1 MKVFRVLSL
10 DGGGMRGVYTAE
22 FLDRM
27 STYFA
32 KVRGVEAL
40 DIGKGFDLITGTST
54 GAIVACAA
62 AIGKP
67 MHEVV
72 ELYEKHGSKIFP
84 HRISGPYSALFRAL
98 FGGRVFVKQGDQA
111 LREALDG
118 VLRKITLGEVY
129 QKRQIA
135 LSIPAVAMKNHQAW
149 VFKKTASS
157 GPRDDKFRL
166 ADICLASSAAPIYR
180 SVAAIPDPNSNDA
193 KAAPL
198 TFTDGGLWANNPAMV
213 GLLDALLSA
222 PENAEIQ
229 VFALGTRPRPDGDHF
244 NDRTIHRSMLGWSLG
259 AKIAPVGIAA
269 QEYAYDNMARMF
281 GNVLT
286 KLGRSVKFVRFPKTN
301 MPADMMK
308 YLDLDDTRPIAIERL
323 RGQAGADVDSTKSA
337 CDDQNNSDGKLIRA
351 AFEGMPSMPKTGV
364 QW

>member
-1 MKVFRVLSL
+1 MSVFRVLSL

-27 STYFA
+27 ANYFA
-32 KVRGVEAL
+32 KARNVEAL

-72 ELYEKHGSKIFP
+72 SLYENHGAKIFP
-84 HRISGPYSALFRAL
+84 HRISGPCSALLRAI
-98 FGGRVFVKQGDQA
+98 FGGGEFVRQGDTA
-111 LREALDG
+111 LREALDA
-118 VLRKITLGEVY
+118 VLGSITLGEVF
-129 QKRQIA
+129 QKRGIG

-149 VFKKTASS
+149 VFKKTATS
-157 GPRDDKFRL
+157 GHRDDNFRL

-180 SVAAIPDPNSNDA
+180 SVATIPDPNGAN
-193 KAAPL
+193 AAPL

-222 PENAEIQ
+222 PEKSEIQ
-229 VFALGTRPRPDGDHF
+229 IFALGTRPRPDGDHF
-244 NDRTIHRSMLGWSLG
+244 TARSIHRSMLGWSLG
-259 AKIAPVGIAA
+259 AKIAPISIAA

-281 GNVLT
+281 GNVIS

-308 YLDLDDTRPIAIERL
+308 YLDLDDTRPVAMERL
-323 RGQAGADVDSTKSA
+323 RAQAGADVDSTKSA
-337 CDDQNNSDGKLIRA
+337 CDDVNNSDGKLIRA
-351 AFEGMPSMPKTGV
+351 AFEEMPSMPKGGEK
-364 QW
+364 W